1 MNFIEKLRDV
11 QILVMDVDG
20 VLTDGKLYYSD
31 SREEIKAYNV
41 RDGQGLKLIKSHGIK
56 LAVISGRTGEAV
68 WRRVEELHVD
78 EIRLGV
84 SDKLPVLQ
92 DILRRHNI
100 SSDQALY
107 IGDDLGDIGV
117 LNFVGLPVAVADAH
131 DTAKRSADYITRNI
145 GGGGAVREICDM
157 IISQKEERPQ
167 SPDAVVKPMDN
178 RQDRYPKTNVV
189 AINGVQIGGGRP
201 IALIAGPC
209 VIESRDHT
217 FKMAEAIK
225 GISVKLGVP
234 FVFKSSYDKANRS
247 AISSYRGPGLVN
259 GLSILAEVQK
269 EVGVPVLSDVH
280 RVNQVNPASSVLDAI
295 QVPAFLCRQTD
306 LLVSAGSTGK
316 PINVKKA
323 QFMSPQDMSNVVDKI
338 KSTGNQNILLT
349 ERGSCFGYNNL
360 VVDMSSI
367 PIMQS
372 SGCPVVFDATHSTQ
386 LPGGLG
392 RSSGGRR
399 EFAAHLA
406 RAATA
411 VGIDALF
418 MEVHDRP
425 DEALCDGENMI
436 NLEMLESILAAVVQI
451 DKVAKHIQ

>member
-1 MNFIEKLRDV
+1 
-11 QILVMDVDG
+11 
-20 VLTDGKLYYSD
+20 
-31 SREEIKAYNV
+31 
-41 RDGQGLKLIKSHGIK
+41 
-56 LAVISGRTGEAV
+56 
-68 WRRVEELHVD
+68 
-78 EIRLGV
+78 
-84 SDKLPVLQ
+84 
-92 DILRRHNI
+92 
-100 SSDQALY
+100 
-107 IGDDLGDIGV
+107 
-117 LNFVGLPVAVADAH
+117 
-131 DTAKRSADYITRNI
+131 
-145 GGGGAVREICDM
+145 
-157 IISQKEERPQ
+157 
-167 SPDAVVKPMDN
+167 MDN

>member
-1 MNFIEKLRDV
+1 MNFNEKLKHV
-11 QILVMDVDG
+11 QIVVMDVDG

-31 SREEIKAYNV
+31 SGEEIKTFNV

-56 LAVISGRTGEAV
+56 LAVISGRTSEAV
-68 WRRVEELHVD
+68 RRRADELHVD
-78 EIRLGV
+78 EIHLGV

-92 DILRRHNI
+92 DILRRHSL
-100 SSDQALY
+100 SSDEALY

-117 LNFVGLPVAVADAH
+117 LNTVGLPVAVADAH
-131 DTAKRSADYITRNI
+131 ESVKRRADYVTGEN

-157 IISQKEERPQ
+157 IIAKKEEPANSSNASVNPVEIHQ
-167 SPDAVVKPMDN
+167 N
-178 RQDRYPKTNVV
+178 RNPKTNVV
-189 AINGVQIGGGRP
+189 QINGVQVGGGRP

-209 VIESRDHT
+209 VIESRKHAL
-217 FKMAEAIK
+217 KMAEAIR
-225 GISVKLGVP
+225 GISGKLGVP
-234 FVFKSSYDKANRS
+234 FIFKSSYDKANRS
-247 AISSYRGPGLVN
+247 SINSYRGPGLEA
-259 GLSILAEVQK
+259 GLSILEQVQK

-280 RVNQVNPASSVLDAI
+280 CANQVQPASFVLDAI
-295 QVPAFLCRQTD
+295 QIPAFMCRQTD
-306 LLVSAGSTGK
+306 LLVSAGRTGK

-323 QFMSPQDMSNVVDKI
+323 QFMSPQDMLNVVDKI
-338 KSTGNQNILLT
+338 KSTGNENILLT

-360 VVDMSSI
+360 VVDMSSF

-372 SGCPVVFDATHSTQ
+372 SGYPVVFDATHSTQ

-392 RSSGGRR
+392 KSSGGRR
-399 EFAAHLA
+399 EFAGHLA

-425 DEALCDGENMI
+425 DEALCDGQNMI
-436 NLEMLESILAAVVQI
+436 NLEMLESILTAVIQI